1 MISSGCGTADSTT
14 ESELMESLAQ
24 IAKHLEDKL
33 HENRNLNKLLLD
45 GSAAVMKSLL
55 DKLHQFKLDNY
66 LKRHTY
72 LTGWST
78 DIIQSLLG
86 LIDQYREKKDN
97 ELKRDTYLPGCS
109 AADSM
114 TESALVEALGQ
125 ILQQIGDKLDEN
137 LDLNELLLG
146 NVVQPKYKT
155 LSDTR
160 RKYLLPD
167 ERVLTHYT
175 EPVLIK
181 RSKEQTEKYCQEYVK
196 SVHASGTG
204 TSSQLLSNDKNHS
217 IRIDQL
223 FSPDCDGN
231 TPKTVILVG
240 DSGCGKSFILEK
252 IMLDWASGEL
262 YSENFDAVIH
272 LKFDELKCISEE
284 IHMSELL
291 SWSCLL
297 TLDQNSE
304 ILKTT
309 PEKVLYLIDGMD
321 EFSFN
326 PHIQISS
333 PTDPSQKAPIMDILH
348 CLLRDLMLLES
359 SVIVTTRYTAAAEL
373 SNLFKR
379 PQRFTEIAGFSERG
393 VQEYFQKFFQ
403 DEQVFRKTYE
413 SVKSNESL
421 LTACTVPLLCWMVC
435 FCLKKHFTGSDHVMR
450 ELKTTTSIYVHFV
463 STLLEHHDQSQS
475 VLTMLR
481 SLGQLAEEGVKKRQ
495 VLFDNKSVS
504 NPSLDF
510 LTNVFLY
517 KGGKHF
523 LKFMHFSFQ
532 EFFTAL
538 YYVLLDE
545 EECWCKVSELFN
557 LMESEAIIYR
567 SSLIFRGRLSNPMP
581 SVMMFL
587 CGLFNEKASS
597 SLFKKMKSTVPH
609 TIKLKKTQLKKKL
622 MERIPA
628 MTRQYG
634 LELFALHCLYELQDE
649 RFVREALKTHN
660 FMDLSN
666 VSLRSTDCCVLLY
679 CLQCCPHIRDL
690 NLMYCDLTAEKL
702 KILQPALC
710 MCENLRLSVEHLSE
724 VGDLIQIL
732 GETKILRELKIQE
745 DEYSSESPRWSL
757 DLSVTCG
764 DVSLSLSSS
773 EKNPSFPAVLN
784 ISLTFPQTEISN
796 TDWTL
801 ILQRLSRAGKVA
813 EDSSALDEHVN
824 LLLSS
829 FHSVGLKMLSL
840 KLVSLNESWASGI
853 ISLVQ
858 SCTSLQELRVSVT
871 GLFLEEGLTLL
882 KKSLTDP
889 QCTVII
895 EGNWK
900 NWSHSCNEKVEVH
913 FKPKALEKL
922 EKSAISKPSSSGLN
936 LQPLPVC
943 QSCVHIVDSDQWVHV
958 EPSVCTDEGGSEFR
972 ISTPAGRFECSRT
985 RMRWVCAG
993 DVTLQYRAVDGSF
1006 LRAELE
1012 RLQCERIG
1020 PVIDVTV
1027 ISGKLEEAHLP
1038 HYACLAESDPS
1049 LTDAFKHHDNSQS
1062 VLTMLRSLGL
1072 LAERAIQNQ
1081 QVFFDEKA
1089 IAETGLDVTVC
1100 LFLYNGSLKRKEHV
1114 PVFKFMNFSFQEF
1127 FTYVLLDDEENSLKV
1142 NQLFNLMEWEAIL
1155 DRPSPDLRER
1165 RSNPILP
1172 VMLFLYGLLNEE
1184 VSSSFLEKI
1193 EWTAPHTIKS
1203 KKKEM
1208 RKTLK
1213 RAIVL
1218 MIQQYGVELYA
1229 LHCLHELQD
1238 KRFVRKILKVYRSMD
1253 LYNISLGSTDCWVL
1267 LYCLQCCPH
1276 IRDLNLM
1283 YCDLIAEKLKILQPA
1298 LYKRF
1303 VREAHNFMD
1312 LSNVS
1317 LSSTD
1322 CCVLLY
1328 CLQHCS
1334 HIRDLDLTYCDLTT
1348 EKLKILQPAL
1358 CMCESIRL
1366 NISKPES
1373 SGLNLYPLPVCQSCV
1388 HIVDSDQWVQVEPS
1402 VCTDEGGSE
1411 FRIRTPAGR
1420 FECRRTRMRWVCA
1433 GDVTLQYRAVD
1444 GRFLRA
1450 ELERLQCERIGP
1462 VIDVTVISRKLEEA
1476 HLPHYA
1482 CLPES
1487 DPSLKNDARLL
1498 SKSHEGISLQSVE
1511 LTRYHAKIVQPSF
1524 SLITYN
1530 SNYKL
1535 VHKVGRTL

>member
-24 IAKHLEDKL
+24 KVKHLEDEL
-33 HENRNLNKLLLD
+33 QNQNKLLLG

-55 DKLHQFKLDNY
+55 DKLHQFNLDNN

-78 DIIQSLLG
+78 DVIQSLLG

-109 AADSM
+109 AADST
-114 TESALVEALGQ
+114 TESALVESLGQ
-125 ILQQIGDKLDEN
+125 ILQQIGDKLDEI
-137 LDLNELLLG
+137 LDLNDLPFG

-155 LSDTR
+155 LLDTW

-167 ERVLTHYT
+167 ERVVTHYT

-240 DSGCGKSFILEK
+240 DSGSGKSFILEK

-262 YSENFDAVIH
+262 YSEIFDAVIH

-291 SWSCLL
+291 SWSCPL

-379 PQRFTEIAGFSERG
+379 PQHFTEIVGFSERG

-403 DEQVFRKTYE
+403 DKQVFRKTYE

-421 LTACTVPLLCWMVC
+421 LTACSVPLLCWMVC

-450 ELKTTTSIYVHFV
+450 ELKTTTSIYVYFV

-597 SLFKKMKSTVPH
+597 SLFKKMNSTVPH

-710 MCENLRLSVEHLSE
+710 MFENLRLSVEHLSE

-858 SCTSLQELRVSVT
+858 SCTSLQELRIMSDNGKSSFQSCT
-871 GLFLEEGLTLL
+871 AAEYAAGNFLNISLTCPQSEIFNTDWTLFLKRLSKAEKLAEDSSAVDEHVSLLLSLFHSVGLKTLHLELVSLNESWASGLISLEGLILL
-882 KKSLTDP
+882 KKSLMDP
-889 QCTVII
+889 HCTVII
-895 EGNWK
+895 EG
-900 NWSHSCNEKVEVH
+900 
-913 FKPKALEKL
+913 
-922 EKSAISKPSSSGLN
+922 
-936 LQPLPVC
+936 
-943 QSCVHIVDSDQWVHV
+943 
-958 EPSVCTDEGGSEFR
+958 
-972 ISTPAGRFECSRT
+972 
-985 RMRWVCAG
+985 
-993 DVTLQYRAVDGSF
+993 
-1006 LRAELE
+1006 
-1012 RLQCERIG
+1012 
-1020 PVIDVTV
+1020 
-1027 ISGKLEEAHLP
+1027 
-1038 HYACLAESDPS
+1038 
-1049 LTDAFKHHDNSQS
+1049 
-1062 VLTMLRSLGL
+1062 
-1072 LAERAIQNQ
+1072 
-1081 QVFFDEKA
+1081 
-1089 IAETGLDVTVC
+1089 
-1100 LFLYNGSLKRKEHV
+1100 
-1114 PVFKFMNFSFQEF
+1114 
-1127 FTYVLLDDEENSLKV
+1127 
-1142 NQLFNLMEWEAIL
+1142 
-1155 DRPSPDLRER
+1155 
-1165 RSNPILP
+1165 
-1172 VMLFLYGLLNEE
+1172 
-1184 VSSSFLEKI
+1184 
-1193 EWTAPHTIKS
+1193 
-1203 KKKEM
+1203 
-1208 RKTLK
+1208 
-1213 RAIVL
+1213 
-1218 MIQQYGVELYA
+1218 
-1229 LHCLHELQD
+1229 
-1238 KRFVRKILKVYRSMD
+1238 
-1253 LYNISLGSTDCWVL
+1253 
-1267 LYCLQCCPH
+1267 
-1276 IRDLNLM
+1276 
-1283 YCDLIAEKLKILQPA
+1283 
-1298 LYKRF
+1298 
-1303 VREAHNFMD
+1303 
-1312 LSNVS
+1312 
-1317 LSSTD
+1317 
-1322 CCVLLY
+1322 
-1328 CLQHCS
+1328 
-1334 HIRDLDLTYCDLTT
+1334 
-1348 EKLKILQPAL
+1348 
-1358 CMCESIRL
+1358 L

-1482 CLPES
+1482 CLAES

-1524 SLITYN
+1524 SLITLII
-1530 SNYKL
+1530 SWFIKWEEHCDL
-1535 VHKVGRTL
+1535 LFFMRCKDPPFLHIFFQ